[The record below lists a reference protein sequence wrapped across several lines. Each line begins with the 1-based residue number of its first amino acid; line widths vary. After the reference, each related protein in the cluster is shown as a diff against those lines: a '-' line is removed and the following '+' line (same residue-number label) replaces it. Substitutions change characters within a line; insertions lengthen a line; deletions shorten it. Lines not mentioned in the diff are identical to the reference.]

1 MSIAALREAIQKNR
15 VDAVQR
21 LLDSGLSALA
31 TDEHQNTPAHLA
43 AEAGHLAI
51 LHLLRE
57 RGAPLDRLNWID
69 QSPLSLAAWKGH
81 LPVVRYLC
89 AQGVPTH
96 GRDLNTAPL
105 ATAAAAG
112 HLEIVRYLVEQRH
125 VPLNALERP
134 FGATPLFVAASFLR
148 VAVVRYLMAKGA
160 DPAIPNAHGE
170 TAMRRVQHV
179 LRLQRK
185 PPTPANVKRVQD
197 LLACLGG
204 AGGTPSR
211 VAPPNGTTEGSSSL
225 LSHLIK
231 PRKEW
236 HFWQ

>member
-1 MSIAALREAIQKNR
+1 MSVAELWEAVQKNH
-15 VDAVQR
+15 VDDVKR
-21 LLDSGLSALA
+21 LLDAGMSVLA
-31 TDEHQNTPAHLA
+31 TDTHENTLAHRA

-51 LHLLRE
+51 LRLLRE

-81 LPVVRYLC
+81 LPVVKYLC

-96 GRDLNTAPL
+96 GPDLNTAPL
-105 ATAAAAG
+105 STAAAAG
-112 HLEIVRYLVEQRH
+112 HLAIVQYLVEQRH

-170 TAMRRVQHV
+170 TALSRVK
-179 LRLQRK
+179 RLLHIQPK
-185 PPTPANVKRVQD
+185 PPTPAVAKRFHALVACLWGHGVQSTRGGPPRGPANGSPS
-197 LLACLGG
+197 LLA
-204 AGGTPSR
+204 
-211 VAPPNGTTEGSSSL
+211 
-225 LSHLIK
+225 HLIK
-231 PRKEW
+231 PKHQW
-236 HFWQ
+236 HYWP